1 MTTTLPVLNRIQHH
15 LPTAPALPGNHT
27 ERENTYTNAVFAA
40 VVFLQSRLTGHD
52 PSAAER
58 AAMAIL
64 DLEKT
69 RLRHSRKISG
79 TDEPF
84 DAPLLPMGCIDPPS
98 DYIPGERSYDDD
110 DEDEREEDEYED
122 EDEEEDECEC
132 ECECDLEEE
141 EIEADPEESE
151 EEVAADATGWKPLK
165 FTAKQRAEIERV
177 FEDYRLERIK
187 CEKALREKAARERAQ
202 PEIRIFTF
210 GPDESAN
217 TLRANSSGLAL
228 PERQSDAAREC
239 TPPDPSESR

>member
-1 MTTTLPVLNRIQHH
+1 MMMTTTLPVLNRIQHH

-110 DEDEREEDEYED
+110 EEDDEDECEEDEYEYED
-122 EDEEEDECEC
+122 EDEDEDDDEYEEEDECER
-132 ECECDLEEE
+132 EDECDLEEE

-187 CEKALREKAARERAQ
+187 CEKALREQAARERAQ

-217 TLRANSSGLAL
+217 TLRANSPGLA
-228 PERQSDAAREC
+228 
-239 TPPDPSESR
+239 T